1 MVIVLMGVSG
11 SGKTVVGKALAGDLG
26 WTFIEG
32 DDFHPDANVEKMRN
46 GIPLNDEDRRPWLKA
61 LRVRVEAAC
70 ERDENLIVAC
80 SALKDAYRDFL
91 EQHDPACVDFV
102 YLNGSEELIQSRL
115 EKREGHFMSPAL
127 LRSQLDAIEA
137 PEGALEVDIAPAP
150 PVIAAKIRRELEL

>member
-11 SGKTVVGKALAGDLG
+11 SGKTVVGKALAADLN

-32 DDFHPDANVEKMRN
+32 DDFHPAANVEKMRN
-46 GIPLNDEDRRPWLKA
+46 GVPLNDEDRRPWLQA
-61 LRVRVEAAC
+61 LRTRVEEAC

-102 YLNGSEELIQSRL
+102 FLNGSNELIRERL
-115 EKREGHFMSPAL
+115 EKREGHFMDPEL
-127 LRSQLDAIEA
+127 LRSQLDTIEPPA
-137 PEGALEVDIAPAP
+137 DALEVDIAPAP
-150 PVIAAKIRRELEL
+150 PDIAAEIRRKLDL